1 MLSLPTFLK
10 PKDLL
15 LAYVKPAFRL
25 RVRFFF
31 IFEKEAL
38 EDFDLMMMP
47 STASAACDNTITAT
61 SAIDFL
67 KKWR

>member
-1 MLSLPTFLK
+1 
-10 PKDLL
+10 
-15 LAYVKPAFRL
+15 VKPAFRL

-67 KKWR
+67 KTCR